1 MKLVLFAEMVALAAA
16 NRFWLVPSISSVQ
29 RNTSEQSMAYLR
41 RLRNHVFGEQILGAT
56 ILLVVSLLGTMRP
69 AIGQ

>member
-1 MKLVLFAEMVALAAA
+1 
-16 NRFWLVPSISSVQ
+16 
-29 RNTSEQSMAYLR
+29 MAYLR